1 SIYFPETYR
10 SIRENP
16 RFRTHFLT
24 LNPTMLCLNHT
35 GFDSEDSVML
45 QGVPEGWI
53 FFVSSL
59 KTHVERQAH

>member
-1 SIYFPETYR
+1 MPG
-10 SIRENP
+10 
-16 RFRTHFLT
+16 
-24 LNPTMLCLNHT
+24 TMACLNHT

-45 QGVPEGWI
+45 QGVTEGWI